1 MLGRIYWKWEHD
13 MKNLLATA
21 LIGLSATAT
30 WAQDMI
36 KPSPLSVT
44 ETIDA
49 LEAAVTG
56 AGATVFA
63 RVDHAKGAENV
74 GKSIPDAQLL
84 IFGNPALGTLAMEAD
99 LRAGLVLPIRV
110 LAYQDADGNTQLT
123 WSSADELFAGLDIPA
138 DAEVRNMVN
147 GAISK
152 LTDVAVGAN

>member
-1 MLGRIYWKWEHD
+1 
-13 MKNLLATA
+13 MKTLLTVAF
-21 LIGLSATAT
+21 IGLSATTA

-36 KPSPLSVT
+36 KPSPKSVT

-99 LRAGLVLPIRV
+99 LRAGLVLPLRV

-123 WSSADELFAGLDIPA
+123 WSSAEELFEGLDVPA
-138 DAEVRNMVN
+138 DAEVVTKVN
-147 GAISK
+147 GALGK
-152 LTDVAVGAN
+152 LTDAAVN

>member
-1 MLGRIYWKWEHD
+1 

-21 LIGLSATAT
+21 LIGLSTT
-30 WAQDMI
+30 SVWAQDMI

-63 RVDHAKGAENV
+63 RVDHAKGAESV
-74 GKSIPDAQLL
+74 GKSIPEAQLL

-99 LRAGLVLPIRV
+99 LRAGLVLPLRV
-110 LAYQDADGNTQLT
+110 LAYEDADGNTQLT
-123 WSSADELFAGLDIPA
+123 WSSAQELFEGLDIPA
-138 DAEVRNMVN
+138 DAEVVTRVN
-147 GAISK
+147 GALGM
-152 LTDVAVGAN
+152 LTDKAVTQ